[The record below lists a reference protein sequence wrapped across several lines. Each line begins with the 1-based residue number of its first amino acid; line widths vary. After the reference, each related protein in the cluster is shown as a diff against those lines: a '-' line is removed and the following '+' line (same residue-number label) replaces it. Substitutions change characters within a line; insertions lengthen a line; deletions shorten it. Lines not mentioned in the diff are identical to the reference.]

1 VKYRGIGL
9 LAALSVILLFSSALA
24 WSQEKTVPLKQFKT
38 CLFPTVDLST
48 SEEYREYQSIISNQL
63 RAELKNVGFDIIRR
77 EEWDVVRERKGVRVS
92 DLYQGNTALE
102 IAEEVDAEIALVS
115 FYSVTE
121 RQMVLEIKCYDV
133 TQKALITGVFKTAR
147 INLSLY
153 NVIGEAV
160 TELIPGI
167 HLLGPPPVVES
178 PVVEEIALL
187 SADEDME
194 VYLGDEGFVGRIS
207 DGKLLLPPIPFAIG
221 TKITVEKRK
230 EDYHTGEETLKLK
243 DPEMVIKLK
252 PLRKQTRT
260 ATELNWTIGQLL
272 GFGLAQRFYLKPDL
286 TYLSVEHYFYVQ
298 HNFAD
303 GKPVFH
309 HDIRALF
316 GGYLFSGPHQ
326 LVRINISAG
335 MGMIVTYFAIP
346 DQPMYAD
353 FYWNLINTSFEVNF
367 NRFLLYVRSEVK
379 YALGL
384 GPANLLGRRW
394 ISVFGDGGPTV
405 FTLGLARKW

>member
-1 VKYRGIGL
+1 MKYRSIGL
-9 LAALSVILLFSSALA
+9 LAALTGLFLLSTTNL
-24 WSQEKTVPLKQFKT
+24 WTQEETGPLKQFKT

-48 SEEYREYQSIISNQL
+48 SDEYREYQSIISSQL
-63 RAELKNVGFDIIRR
+63 RAEVKNAGFTIIPR
-77 EEWDVVRERKGVRVS
+77 EKWDTIRERKGVRVS
-92 DLYQGNTALE
+92 DLYQGNTAIE
-102 IAEEVDAEIALVS
+102 IAEEVEAEIALVS
-115 FYSVTE
+115 FYSVTD

-133 TQKALITGVFKTAR
+133 AQKALITGVFKTAR

-230 EDYHTGEETLKLK
+230 EGYHTGEETLKLK
-243 DPEMVIKLK
+243 EPEMIIKLEH
-252 PLRKQTRT
+252 LRKQTRT
-260 ATELNWTIGQLL
+260 ATEINWTVGQLL

-286 TYLSVEHYFYVQ
+286 SYLSVEHYFYVQ
-298 HNFAD
+298 HNFSD
-303 GKPVFH
+303 SKPVFH
-309 HDIRALF
+309 HDLRALF
-316 GGYLFSGPHQ
+316 GGYLFTGPHR
-326 LVRINISAG
+326 LLRINVSTG
-335 MGMIVTYFAIP
+335 MGMIATYFGIG

-353 FYWNLINTSFEVNF
+353 FYWNVINLGFELNF
-367 NRFLLYVRSEVK
+367 RRYLLYIRSEQK
-379 YALGL
+379 YALGA
-384 GPANLLGRRW
+384 GPKNLLGRGW
-394 ISVFGDGGPTV
+394 ISAFGEGPTS